1 MMQVKGLVLI
11 TKQGEE
17 WIYKTV
23 WSKYD
28 YDEESEKI
36 MEVLKDVGL

>member
-1 MMQVKGLVLI
+1 MSEEGKCVI
-11 TKQGEE
+11 TKSGEE

-23 WSKYD
+23 WSKHD
-28 YDEESEKI
+28 FDEEAEKI